1 LSPQQKKTLEDI
13 KQWLH
18 EYNIF
23 EFNEIEDEGNAFTI
37 ETRLKSKP
45 TVLPIYIIGSKKT
58 DEKIMLTWFWGFAE
72 EDIQSLRMIDMK
84 LKQKF
89 AFDVKYEFQL
99 LNLPLKFYESPEDIK
114 GIHTENYINVDEL
127 SKDRLW
133 KNINELGSALTI
145 IGQKFEKYFPFPS
158 KFDPSFHV

>member
-1 LSPQQKKTLEDI
+1 MSPKQEKTLQII

-23 EFNEIEDEGNAFTI
+23 NFNEIEDGDNAFTI

-45 TVLPIYIIGSKKT
+45 TVLPIYIISSKQT
-58 DEKIMLTWFWGFAE
+58 DEKIMLTWLWGFAP
-72 EDIQSLRMIDMK
+72 EDINSLRMIDMK

-89 AFDVKYEFQL
+89 ASDVQYEFAL
-99 LNLPLKFYESPEDIK
+99 LNLPVRFHESLEDLKVIF
-114 GIHTENYINVDEL
+114 TENYIRVDEL
-127 SKDRLW
+127 SKDRLL
-133 KNINELGSALTI
+133 KNITELGYALNA
-145 IGQKFEKYFPFPS
+145 IGKKFEKYFPFPP